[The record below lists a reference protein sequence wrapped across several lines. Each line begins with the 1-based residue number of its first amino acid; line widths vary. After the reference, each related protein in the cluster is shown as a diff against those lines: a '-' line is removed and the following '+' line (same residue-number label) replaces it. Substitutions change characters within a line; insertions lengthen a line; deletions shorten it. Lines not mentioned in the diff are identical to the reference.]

1 MSEVGIPEPCDRFDV
16 AMRTYRILF
25 GEKLDDMMN
34 SPTHYLFERF
44 SNPFSGGYGDV
55 FVNDLERHYTYCQ
68 QVANM
73 PKEVF
78 MTKVLDIYNVQR
90 DEFQK
95 ELKHRQMNVLDSMP
109 ETFIEGYLAMRKG

>member
-25 GEKLDDMMN
+25 GYKLDDMMN

-44 SNPFSGGYGDV
+44 SDPFSEYGDV
-55 FVNDLERHYTYCQ
+55 FVNDLERHYFYCQ

-78 MTKVLDIYNVQR
+78 MKKVLDIYNDQR
-90 DEFQK
+90 IEFRK
-95 ELKHRQMNVLDSMP
+95 ELKHRQMNFMDSMP

>member
-1 MSEVGIPEPCDRFDV
+1 MCEVGIPEPCNRFDV

-25 GEKLDDMMN
+25 GEKLDHMIN
-34 SPTHYLFERF
+34 SPTHYLFERY
-44 SNPFSGGYGDV
+44 SDPFSGGYGDE

-90 DEFQK
+90 DEFRK
-95 ELKHRQMNVLDSMP
+95 ELKHRQMNFMDSLT

>member
-1 MSEVGIPEPCDRFDV
+1 MCEVEIPEPCDCFDV

-25 GEKLDDMMN
+25 GDKLEDMMN
-34 SPTHYLFERF
+34 RNDHYLFERF
-44 SNPFSGGYGDV
+44 IDPFSEGYGDV
-55 FVNDLERHYTYCQ
+55 FVNKLERHYTYCQ

-78 MTKVLDIYNVQR
+78 MNKVLDIYNDQR
-90 DEFQK
+90 DEFRK
-95 ELKHRQMNVLDSMP
+95 EIKHKQMNFMDSMP